1 MLKRVFVFILL
12 NASCLLYGQQL
23 TRFAVVDLS
32 KIYIAYFNDSR
43 AVRDFEERS
52 ARVQSEIDRRT
63 KEIQEI
69 RARQAEAV
77 MQNNQSEATRLET
90 QLYRLTQAV
99 NDYYQAQTA
108 ILEDQK
114 KRLMQPGSF
123 MNQVHD
129 EIRYI
134 AESEGYSMV
143 LSMNDNTGIVW
154 FSSTVDITDRVIQ
167 SLRTRSG
174 R

>member
-1 MLKRVFVFILL
+1 MLKRVFIFLLL
-12 NASCLLYGQQL
+12 NISCLLYGQQL

-32 KIYIAYFNDSR
+32 KVYTAFFSDSR

-52 ARVQSEIDRRT
+52 ARVQTEIDRRT

-69 RARQAEAV
+69 RASQAEAV
-77 MQNNQSEATRLET
+77 MKNNQAEATRLET
-90 QLYRLTQAV
+90 RLYSLTQAL

-123 MNQVHD
+123 MNQVYD

-143 LSMNDNTGIVW
+143 LNMNNNTGIVW
-154 FSSTVDITDRVIQ
+154 FSATVDITDRVIQ
-167 SLRTRSG
+167 SLRTRAG